1 MISSSG
7 LGKKLKKLS
16 KLAEVRMWQ
25 KSIIN
30 HVYSVAAIAPAE
42 NRKEHLRATWLSLD
56 NHINDEHEHESQ
68 LYPYCDHCHLLY
80 DREKEWL
87 VRGIYNCFYY
97 ISSIH
102 NSPNKPSK

>member
-16 KLAEVRMWQ
+16 KFDGVRMWH
-25 KSIIN
+25 KSIVN
-30 HVYSVAAIAPAE
+30 HVYYVAATAPAE
-42 NRKEHLRATWLSLD
+42 NRKEHLRAMWLSLD

-68 LYPYCDHCHLLY
+68 LYPYCDHGHLLY

-87 VRGIYNCFYY
+87 VRGIYNFYY
-97 ISSIH
+97 LSSIH

>member
-30 HVYSVAAIAPAE
+30 HVYSVAATIPAE
-42 NRKEHLRATWLSLD
+42 NRKEYMRATWLSLD
-56 NHINDEHEHESQ
+56 NEHEHESQ